1 MISVIIPL
9 YNKEH
14 TIAKSIDSVLNQSY
28 RDIELIVVNDGS
40 TDKSESVVRSIT
52 DDRLLLI
59 TQENGGPSK
68 ARNTGMG
75 HAKGEWTVFLDAD
88 DELLPNALQT
98 MHEQVK
104 KYPEADL
111 IDFNKYL
118 RIGDELVPQ
127 SHPLEG
133 EVKNPLRAWYYR
145 MIAPGC
151 GHSIYR
157 TGFIQRFPYDIR
169 LRRYEDAELLVRM
182 LPQSRT
188 YSSPAFTEIHD
199 MNTAA
204 ASSARKSI
212 DEDYLGNLS
221 LRGCNFWQRMC
232 QYRLFIE
239 ERMHYPAE
247 CRRLYPSWYRRYDLL
262 LLYKLLPYLR
272 PFIYKC

>member
-1 MISVIIPL
+1 MLSVIIPL
-9 YNKEH
+9 YNKEK
-14 TIAKSIDSVLNQSY
+14 TVAQSVNSVLIQTFQNF
-28 RDIELIVVNDGS
+28 ELIVVDDGS
-40 TDKSESVVRSIT
+40 TDASASIVRDIS
-52 DDRLLLI
+52 DSRLRLI
-59 TQENGGPSK
+59 TQENGGPSQ
-68 ARNTGMG
+68 ARNTGMS

-88 DELLPNALQT
+88 DELLPDALHT

-133 EVKNPLRAWYYR
+133 KVKNPLRAWYYR

-157 TGFIQRFPYDIR
+157 TTFIQRFPYDIR

-188 YSSPAFTEIHD
+188 YSSTKFTEIHD

-212 DEDYLGNLS
+212 DEDYLGHLT
-221 LRGCNFWQRMC
+221 LCDCNFWQRMC

-239 ERMHYPAE
+239 ERMHYPSE
-247 CRRLYPSWYRRYDLL
+247 CLRLYPSWYHRYDLL

-272 PFIYKC
+272 RFIYKC